1 MAVGKVERNGG
12 SYPVDFKADG
22 SGTVVQFSA
31 CSGAIL
37 LVETGAGTLEL
48 CVVAKPGDT
57 PVPLI
62 NQEAQPATLA
72 VAAGKAYELPHAI
85 YAATYVV
92 VRGAAVKGTLMVKG

>member
-1 MAVGKVERNGG
+1 MPSKVERGGG

-37 LVETGAGTLEL
+37 LVETGSGTLEL
-48 CVVAKPGDT
+48 CCVAKPGDT
-57 PVPLI
+57 PMPLI

-72 VAAGKAYELPHAI
+72 VSDGSAYELPHAI
-85 YAATYVV
+85 YAATYLV
-92 VRGAAVKGTLMVKG
+92 VRGADVKGTLCVKG